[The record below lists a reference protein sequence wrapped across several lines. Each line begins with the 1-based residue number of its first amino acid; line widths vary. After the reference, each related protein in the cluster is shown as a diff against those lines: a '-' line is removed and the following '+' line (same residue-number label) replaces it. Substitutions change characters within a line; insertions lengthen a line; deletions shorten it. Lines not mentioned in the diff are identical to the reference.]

1 MTQAIT
7 SFSEL
12 KLPQPIEKALKA
24 MGFETPTPI
33 QAQAIPVALSKQDMI
48 GCAQTGTGKT
58 AAFCIPI
65 ALRLIAAPGKTAL
78 VLVPTR
84 ELAGQIEEVWCDL
97 TKFVTNLTATS
108 LIGGMPMPKQIR
120 DLKRHPR
127 LVIATPGRLMDH
139 LQRGTMTLS
148 KTEILVLDEADRMLD
163 MGFAP
168 QLAQIL
174 KYLPSV
180 RQTLLFS
187 ATMPPEIAALTYKYM
202 RTPVNITIGSVGR
215 AATLIEQKVIETNT
229 QKKNDTLLDEIN
241 KREGSIL
248 IFARTQVR
256 TDRVSRYLSEYG
268 LEVNRLHGG
277 RTQAQRKNALAAFKS
292 GDIRILV
299 ATDIAARGIDVSEIA
314 HVINYD
320 LPMVAED
327 YIHRIGR
334 TARAGTSGQALSL
347 ITPEDRQ
354 GWKDICRHL
363 SKSGSN
369 IPEVTRSIAPSAPPK
384 THTGNSAY
392 AAERQARTIQSQPR
406 PQFQERR
413 RAGPEGNRAERR
425 HPERRINSTRPNMVP
440 RQPQMGSSENA
451 FGVIRAQD

>member
-1 MTQAIT
+1 MNEPIT
-7 SFSEL
+7 TFSQL
-12 KLPQPIEKALKA
+12 NLPAPIQKALDT

-33 QAQAIPVALSKQDMI
+33 QAAAIPVALSKQDLI

-65 ALRLIAAPGKTAL
+65 ALRLIAAPVKTAL

-84 ELAGQIEEVWCDL
+84 ELAGQIEEVWMAL
-97 TKFVTNLTATS
+97 TRFAPQLTATT

-120 DLKRHPR
+120 DLKRYPR
-127 LVIATPGRLMDH
+127 LIIATPGRLMDH
-139 LQRGTMTLS
+139 LHRGTTTLS

-168 QLAQIL
+168 QLTQIL
-174 KYLPSV
+174 RYLPSV

-187 ATMPPEIAALTYKYM
+187 ATMPPEIAQLAHKYL
-202 RTPVNITIGSVGR
+202 RSPQNITIGSVGR
-215 AATLIEQKVIETNT
+215 AATLIEQKVIETSA
-229 QKKNDTLLDEIN
+229 QRKNDTLLDEIN
-241 KREGSIL
+241 KRAGSIL

-256 TDRVSRYLSEYG
+256 TDRVSRYLASYG
-268 LEVNRLHGG
+268 LPVNRLHGG
-277 RTQAQRKNALAAFKS
+277 RTQGQRKNALDAFKS

-334 TARAGTSGQALSL
+334 TARAGTSGEAVSL
-347 ITPEDRQ
+347 ITPEDRD

-369 IPEVTRSIAPSAPPK
+369 IPEVTRSAAPAAPAKTHSLPSSAPTREHRP
-384 THTGNSAY
+384 
-392 AAERQARTIQSQPR
+392 PR
-406 PQFQERR
+406 DRP

-425 HPERRINSTRPNMVP
+425 HPERRVHATKPNMAP
-440 RQPQMGSSENA
+440 RVVRPQVAGA
-451 FGVIRAQD
+451 